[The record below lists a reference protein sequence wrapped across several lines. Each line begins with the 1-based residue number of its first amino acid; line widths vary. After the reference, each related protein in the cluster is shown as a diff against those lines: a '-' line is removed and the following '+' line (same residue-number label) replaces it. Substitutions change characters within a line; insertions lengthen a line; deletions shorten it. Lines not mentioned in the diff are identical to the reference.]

1 MAASLNIPAP
11 VRRFRLRTALLAI
24 AVIASM
30 LAAYRLVRERPVYCL
45 ERADFYDAS
54 ANTAEVLARW
64 EGLSVEYGRSPDP
77 AAIAAMRYGAAEW
90 RDRAAFYRAAAY
102 RPWLRLPAE
111 PSRRATGQWVLPCP
125 DDITS
130 EPPEASPGEPRP
142 TPARRKAKGG

>member
-11 VRRFRLRTALLAI
+11 VRRLRLRTALLVI
-24 AVIASM
+24 AVLASM
-30 LAAYRLVRERPVYCL
+30 LAAYRLVRERLVYCRKL
-45 ERADFYDAS
+45 ADFYDAS

-77 AAIAAMRYGAAEW
+77 AAVAAMRYGAAEW
-90 RDRAAFYRAAAY
+90 RDWAAFYRAAAF

-142 TPARRKAKGG
+142 TPASRKAKGG

>member
-1 MAASLNIPAP
+1 MRTRSRI
-11 VRRFRLRTALLAI
+11 RLRTALLAI
-24 AVIASM
+24 AALASM
-30 LAAYRLVRERPVYCL
+30 LAAYRLVRERLVFCR
-45 ERADFYDAS
+45 ESADFYDAS

-77 AAIAAMRYGAAEW
+77 AAIAAMRHGAAKW

-130 EPPEASPGEPRP
+130 EPPEASPVEPRP
-142 TPARRKAKGG
+142 ASATRKAKGG